1 MKVKKMDK
9 IRIGIDV
16 SQLVHTHYL
25 AGPQR
30 VLLEI
35 LNSLLIISKENNIEV
50 LGINLSGRSTT
61 SSLEAVITNPILKKT
76 CYEISNLNVLLL
88 IDANNQYVIEEI
100 NISKF
105 KGKVVSIVHDVLP
118 LKHAEWYKFKNRPN
132 YLTEFKFYMMRV
144 DRFSQFIITPSQ
156 ENLRDF
162 QKYLPNIKV
171 DKIKVIPF
179 GSFWDKEIP
188 QNKIGQHSQKKIICV
203 NTLEPKKGHRDI
215 LDALDILVKKDPDWI
230 LYLIGKEGWN
240 AEDIKKRIIGNPY
253 YRRNLFWFED
263 LDDLQILNLYK
274 QCNIAISAS
283 HAEGFGLTIE
293 EGLSQGMKFIC
304 RDIPIFRERSHNNL
318 YFFSGRG
325 EELASK
331 IEFVFSQDRYDY
343 QNIRRM
349 EDFSRELLTHTLS
362 YL

>member
-1 MKVKKMDK
+1 MKIKKIDR
-9 IRIGIDV
+9 IRIGIDI

-30 VLLEI
+30 VLLAT
-35 LNSLLIISKENNIEV
+35 LNSLLRISKEKNIEL
-50 LGINLSGRSTT
+50 LGINLSGKSTT
-61 SSLEAVITNPILKKT
+61 SNLEVIITNPILKKT
-76 CYEISNLNVLLL
+76 CYEISNLDVLFLM
-88 IDANNQYVIEEI
+88 DSNNHYAINEI
-100 NISKF
+100 NKSKF
-105 KGKVVSIVHDVLP
+105 KGKVVSILNDVLP
-118 LKHAEWYKFKNRPN
+118 LKHTEWYKFKNRPN
-132 YLTEFKFYMMRV
+132 YTSEFRFYMMRI
-144 DRFSQFIITPSQ
+144 DRYSQVIISPSQ
-156 ENLRDF
+156 ENLRDCK
-162 QKYLPNIKV
+162 KYLPYSTV

-188 QNKIGQHSQKKIICV
+188 QNKIDQHSQKRIICV

-215 LDALDILVKKDPDWI
+215 LDAFDILVKKDPDWI

-240 AEDIKKRIIGNPY
+240 AEDVTKRIIGNHY
-253 YRRNLFWFED
+253 YGRNLFWFED
-263 LDDLQILNLYK
+263 FDDLQILNLYK
-274 QCNIAISAS
+274 QCSIAISAS

-318 YFFSGRG
+318 YFFSGGG

-331 IEFVFSQDRYDY
+331 IEFVFTQDRYDY

-349 EDFSRELLTHTLS
+349 EDFTRELLTHTLS